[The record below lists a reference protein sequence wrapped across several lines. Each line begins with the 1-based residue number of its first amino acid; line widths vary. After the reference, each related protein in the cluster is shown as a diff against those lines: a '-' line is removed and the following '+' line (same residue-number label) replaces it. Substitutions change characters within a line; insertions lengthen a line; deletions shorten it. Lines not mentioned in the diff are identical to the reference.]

1 LWGESKIL
9 IPNSIKDNIGI
20 NKKKKVKLDI
30 LFILNIYKQIETNKI
45 TLPSRLYK
53 IDESGLRATAFL
65 TSK

>member
-1 LWGESKIL
+1 MWGESKIL